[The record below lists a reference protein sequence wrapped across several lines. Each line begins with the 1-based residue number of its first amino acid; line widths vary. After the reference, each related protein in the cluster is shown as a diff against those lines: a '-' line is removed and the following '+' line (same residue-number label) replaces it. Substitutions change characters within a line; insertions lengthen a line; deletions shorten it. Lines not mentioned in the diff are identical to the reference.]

1 MYALTERRFAEFF
14 KPQPE
19 TGMGYWVVTAVLKD
33 GRRYD
38 QVLVNSGYLK
48 RVKNRRD
55 IPFTEYDI
63 DTSSSHRRSGIS
75 GAHDRSA
82 R

>member
-14 KPQPE
+14 KQQPE
-19 TGMGYWVVTAVLKD
+19 TGMGYWVVTAWLKD

-38 QVLVNSGYLK
+38 QVLVTSGYLT
-48 RVKNRRD
+48 RVKNHGD

-63 DTSSSHRRSGIS
+63 DHFIVTHEKWDFSGT
-75 GAHDRSA
+75 
-82 R
+82 